1 MMCRICYL
9 DCLRGIVMLM
19 VVFCH
24 VCEFSLDSQENL
36 WICHIFGIIM
46 LSGFF
51 FVSGYFSR
59 ICQNGGAIVKR
70 LRYMLLPTISMFF
83 LYVFAYWG
91 NLDRLAFCLHNEY
104 KWGYWFTFALFLMN
118 VLHWT
123 VSALVKTIPFKEQKK
138 EQWILVFMLAVIVFI
153 VLLKG
158 WDNRNN
164 GGSLIN
170 WFSLRLIA
178 MYFPFYLMGVMCK
191 HFNHLFHRIVT
202 NDYIIGMAMVFFTGS
217 LFHRGG
223 FYYGLLQGGFGII
236 LLYRFCFQYRNILSS
251 NTIVG
256 KQLSL
261 IGRNTLPIYL
271 IHYFLLL
278 GMKLFVV
285 GIYLD
290 AKSQWLMIFVIALS
304 LTIMVAYFSIAIKRI
319 MDISKPLSSLLIG
332 K

>member
-1 MMCRICYL
+1 M
-9 DCLRGIVMLM
+9 
-19 VVFCH
+19 
-24 VCEFSLDSQENL
+24 
-36 WICHIFGIIM
+36 
-46 LSGFF
+46 
-51 FVSGYFSR
+51 
-59 ICQNGGAIVKR
+59 GGAIVKR
-70 LRYMLLPTISMFF
+70 LRYMLLPTISMFI

-91 NLDRLAFCLHNEY
+91 NLDRLGYCLHNEY

-118 VLHWT
+118 FLHWT
-123 VSALVKTIPFKEQKK
+123 VSALVRTFPLAYKNK
-138 EQWILVFMLAVIVFI
+138 EQWILVFMPMAIVLI
-153 VLLKG
+153 VLLKD

-164 GGSLIN
+164 GAFLIN

-178 MYFPFYLMGVMCK
+178 MYFPFYLIGLICK
-191 HFNHLFHRIVT
+191 HFDKLFHHVVT
-202 NDYIIGMAMVFFTGS
+202 NDYIIGMAMVFFTWS

-236 LLYRFCFQYRNILSS
+236 LLYRFCFQYRNILSYD
-251 NTIVG
+251 TIVS

-285 GIYLD
+285 GTCLD

-304 LTIMVAYFSIAIKRI
+304 LTIMVAYISIAIKKI
-319 MDISKPLSSLLIG
+319 MDISKPLSRVLIG

>member
-1 MMCRICYL
+1 M
-9 DCLRGIVMLM
+9 
-19 VVFCH
+19 
-24 VCEFSLDSQENL
+24 NL
-36 WICHIFGIIM
+36 
-46 LSGFF
+46 
-51 FVSGYFSR
+51 
-59 ICQNGGAIVKR
+59 
-70 LRYMLLPTISMFF
+70 
-83 LYVFAYWG
+83 
-91 NLDRLAFCLHNEY
+91 
-104 KWGYWFTFALFLMN
+104 
-118 VLHWT
+118 LHWT
-123 VSALVKTIPFKEQKK
+123 VSALVRTLPFKEYKK
-138 EQWILVFMLAVIVFI
+138 EQWILVFMLMAIVLI

-164 GGSLIN
+164 GAFLIN

-178 MYFPFYLMGVMCK
+178 MYFPFYLIGLICK
-191 HFNHLFHRIVT
+191 HFDKLFHHVVT
-202 NDYIIGMAMVFFTGS
+202 NDYVIGMAMIFFAWS
-217 LFHRGG
+217 LFHRGS

-236 LLYRFCFQYRNILSS
+236 LLYRFCFQYMNILSS

-285 GIYLD
+285 GTYLD

-304 LTIMVAYFSIAIKRI
+304 LTIMVAYISIAIKRI
-319 MDISKPLSSLLIG
+319 MDISKPLSRVLIG